1 MNTTQ
6 PTFHSRLL
14 GGGDFQVVVF
24 LLGMLVWLAGTMTG
38 AAARQLKN

>member
-14 GGGDFQVVVF
+14 GGRDFQAVAF
-24 LLGMLVWLAGTMTG
+24 LLEILVWLVGTMTG
-38 AAARQLKN
+38 AVARRVKN

>member
-6 PTFHSRLL
+6 PTFRSRLL
-14 GGGDFQVVVF
+14 GGGDFQAVAF